1 MDWIIQNK
9 EWVFGGIGL
18 ATVLIMTGIYLK
30 KGEPHSQPVS
40 GGRSKSH
47 GRDHNGVVR
56 HHDD

>member
-18 ATVLIMTGIYLK
+18 AIVLSMTGIYLK
-30 KGEPHSQPVS
+30 KGEAHSHPVS

-47 GRDHNGVVR
+47 GRDHNGAVR
-56 HHDD
+56 HHDE